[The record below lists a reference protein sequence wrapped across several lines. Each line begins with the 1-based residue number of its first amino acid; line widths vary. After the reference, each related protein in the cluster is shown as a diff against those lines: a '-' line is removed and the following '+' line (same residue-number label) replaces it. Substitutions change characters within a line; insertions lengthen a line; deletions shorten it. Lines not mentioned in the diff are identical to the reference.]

1 VNAPI
6 RLKSNVVLRGAGP
19 TSTVI
24 NLGSNAVLTSQR
36 WSNTDSSC
44 LNPPTT
50 YGVASSGFLLSG
62 TPHKGDTQLTLQNP
76 GNVNVGSWISVF
88 SDDDPSLVT
97 GTGEDGFCAWC
108 ADNAGSH
115 FLQQIVQVTAKNG
128 TSITISR
135 PLYYTLYTNPQFRVY
150 TFNTQKAGIENVKV
164 VGYQD
169 IGGSPII
176 DLEGCL
182 FCWVKGVQT
191 YNTGSSSESAH
202 VRLSFSYG
210 CEVRDS
216 YVHYGRSSASG
227 ANYGIYIDWVNS
239 DHKIENNIAR
249 DNRHSIVF
257 QGGGTGVAVLYNYMD
272 DAYTDDL
279 SYLGSARTSHGAHP
293 YMNLFEGNI
302 ISHVTADDYWGS
314 SSHFVFFRNWLW
326 GDETGDTVPQLP
338 TWGWYAV
345 DIMPLQTYYSFVGN
359 VLGKSSG
366 HVNWSNALLR
376 TSSNS
381 DCGNSGPVVYR
392 YGCDSEGKY
401 SGSSTSSTSINHGN
415 YDYKTKGVA
424 YWEGG
429 SDQAMRQSMYYSSKP
444 SWYGGCVWPSFGPDL
459 SGYVNTTPAQLRYQ
473 GQSCPSA
480 DIPSPPKNIRG
491 HDLRQSRRLVVCW
504 PLEGA

>member
-1 VNAPI
+1 
-6 RLKSNVVLRGAGP
+6 
-19 TSTVI
+19 
-24 NLGSNAVLTSQR
+24 
-36 WSNTDSSC
+36 
-44 LNPPTT
+44 
-50 YGVASSGFLLSG
+50 
-62 TPHKGDTQLTLQNP
+62 
-76 GNVNVGSWISVF
+76 
-88 SDDDPSLVT
+88 
-97 GTGEDGFCAWC
+97 
-108 ADNAGSH
+108 
-115 FLQQIVQVTAKNG
+115 
-128 TSITISR
+128 
-135 PLYYTLYTNPQFRVY
+135 
-150 TFNTQKAGIENVKV
+150 VKV

-444 SWYGGCVWPSFGPDL
+444 SWYGGCVWPPFGPDL

-480 DIPSPPKNIRG
+480 DIPSPPKNIRTK
-491 HDLRQSRRLVVCW
+491 QPSTISRGVL
-504 PLEGA
+504 